1 MSNSPPQDL
10 TQLLEDC
17 SQGDQGAMEKLLPL
31 VYEELRRLA
40 SAYLKQERVGHTLQP
55 TALVHEAYLKLVDQR
70 SVQWQNRAHFF
81 AIAAQ
86 AMRRIL
92 VNHAISRGRLKRG
105 GDRARVS
112 LDEPIA
118 VIDEQGIDLVALD
131 ESLKRLSDMDERKS
145 RLVELR
151 FFGGLSAEQ
160 TAEVLGVSLAT
171 VKREWS
177 LAKAW
182 LRRDIEKGD

>member
-1 MSNSPPQDL
+1 
-10 TQLLEDC
+10 
-17 SQGDQGAMEKLLPL
+17 
-31 VYEELRRLA
+31 
-40 SAYLKQERVGHTLQP
+40 
-55 TALVHEAYLKLVDQR
+55 
-70 SVQWQNRAHFF
+70 
-81 AIAAQ
+81 
-86 AMRRIL
+86 
-92 VNHAISRGRLKRG
+92 
-105 GDRARVS
+105 
-112 LDEPIA
+112 
-118 VIDEQGIDLVALD
+118 VIDEQDIDLVALD
-131 ESLKRLSDMDERKS
+131 ESLKRLADMDERKS